1 MSTWCPRA
9 ALYIRVAFCY
19 AFNVGKEPKEFN
31 RGDSMYGN
39 GYGYGYGYGSWNRGG
54 YAPQPMGVPPQTQPF
69 NGYQNQAPQ
78 QETPPASKPSLQ
90 VPWVNG
96 EVGAQAYLIAPN
108 STVLLMD
115 SDNPIF
121 YIKTSDLSG
130 KATIQAFKY
139 EELRQ
144 SPQAASPMYVT
155 REEFESFK
163 QSISKK
169 PEEEQK
175 I

>member
-1 MSTWCPRA
+1 MLLLKA
-9 ALYIRVAFCY
+9 I
-19 AFNVGKEPKEFN
+19 KFN

-39 GYGYGYGYGSWNRGG
+39 SYGYGYGYGGWNRG
-54 YAPQPMGVPPQTQPF
+54 YAPQPMGVPQNQAPF

-78 QETPPASKPSLQ
+78 AEPQQTTSKPSLQ

-144 SPQAASPMYVT
+144 APQSQSPMYVT

-163 QSISKK
+163 KSLVQKST
-169 PEEEQK
+169 EEEQK